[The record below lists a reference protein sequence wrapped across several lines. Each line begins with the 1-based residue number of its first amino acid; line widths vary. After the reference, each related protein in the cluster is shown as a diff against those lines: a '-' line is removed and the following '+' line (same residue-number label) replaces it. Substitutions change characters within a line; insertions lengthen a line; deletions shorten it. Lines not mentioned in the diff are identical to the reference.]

1 VRPNT
6 KLTLSLD
13 KDIIERSKI
22 YAREHNMS
30 LSSLVEN
37 LLLKIIS
44 EYREKNDRPGSIV
57 KELSGIVNLEEV
69 DYKADHVKYL
79 EEKYQ

>member
-1 VRPNT
+1 MNT

-13 KDIIERSKI
+13 KDIIERAKI
-22 YAREHNMS
+22 YAKEHNVS

-37 LLLKIIS
+37 LLLKITS
-44 EYREKNDRPGSIV
+44 EYKERNDRKGSIV
-57 KELSGIVNLEEV
+57 KELSGIVNLEGV

-79 EEKYQ
+79 AEKYQ